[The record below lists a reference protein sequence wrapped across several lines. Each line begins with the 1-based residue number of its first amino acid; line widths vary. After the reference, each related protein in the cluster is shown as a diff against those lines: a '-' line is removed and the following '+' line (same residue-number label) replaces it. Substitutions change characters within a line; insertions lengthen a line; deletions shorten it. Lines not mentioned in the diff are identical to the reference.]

1 MPPRLHLLAFDSL
14 IPNIRS
20 TFELIPDVRNKELVD
35 YPLAD
40 VLLSATAMMF
50 FQDSA
55 LLAFQERLKER
66 YRKNNLQTL
75 FGVVKAPK
83 DSQFRRL
90 IDPIDPE
97 RIQEANTLAIRKF
110 QRTRDWKKFHSLSG
124 RCAVLIDGTEFFR
137 SENVHCPQCLE
148 FHHKEGGIDFAHQ
161 AVEAILVA
169 LPQTEVIPLRAE
181 EICRQDGATKQDC
194 EINAS
199 KRLLPKL
206 VSDYPHLDF
215 LFIADGL
222 YSKVPMIE
230 LVRENRASFLFVAKP
245 TDHPHLEEQLKG
257 LREAEGIA
265 TFEEV
270 DDDGRIHRFEFA
282 VDIPLFANHSLTVN
296 WASYTLLNVK
306 GKTGYHNTWVTNIL
320 PTKENVKE
328 LVSLG
333 RARHKIEN
341 EAFNTLKNQGF
352 HLEHNFGHGKKHLS
366 FNLFLLN
373 ILAFLLHQYLHL
385 SDRLYREALD
395 ARKATYRLWEDIRS
409 AIRFFP
415 WPNWRSL
422 MLFLLDRGVSLRF
435 ESG

>member
-1 MPPRLHLLAFDSL
+1 MQPKLHALAFDSL
-14 IPNIRS
+14 VPQLRS
-20 TFELIPDVRNKELVD
+20 VFERIPDGRRKD
-35 YPLAD
+35 ITDFSLAD

-66 YRKNNLQTL
+66 YRKDNLQTL
-75 FGVVKAPK
+75 FGITKAPK
-83 DSQFRRL
+83 ESQFRRL

-97 RIQEANTLAIRKF
+97 MIQEANTLAIKKF
-110 QRTRDWKKFHSLSG
+110 QRTRDWKKFQCLNG
-124 RCAVLIDGTEFFR
+124 RYAVLIDGTEFFR
-137 SENVHCPQCLE
+137 SENIHCPQCLE
-148 FHHKEGGIDFAHQ
+148 FHHKEGSIDFAHQ
-161 AVEAILVA
+161 AVETILIS
-169 LPQTEVIPLRAE
+169 LPQSEVIPLRAE

-206 VSDYPHLDF
+206 VADYPHLDF

-222 YSKVPMIE
+222 YSKTPMIE
-230 LVRENRASFLFVAKP
+230 LVSENRASFLFVAKP
-245 TDHPHLEEQLKG
+245 TDHPHLEEELKG
-257 LREAEGIA
+257 LRESGGIEIIEKA
-265 TFEEV
+265 

-282 VDIPLFANHSLTVN
+282 VEVPLFANNSLLTN
-296 WASYTLLNVK
+296 WVSYTLLNAK
-306 GKTGYHNTWVTNIL
+306 GKVGYHNTWVTNIL
-320 PTKENVKE
+320 PTRENVQE
-328 LVSLG
+328 LASLG

-385 SDRLYREALD
+385 SDSLYQEALE

-422 MLFLLDRGVSLRF
+422 MLFLLDRGISLKF